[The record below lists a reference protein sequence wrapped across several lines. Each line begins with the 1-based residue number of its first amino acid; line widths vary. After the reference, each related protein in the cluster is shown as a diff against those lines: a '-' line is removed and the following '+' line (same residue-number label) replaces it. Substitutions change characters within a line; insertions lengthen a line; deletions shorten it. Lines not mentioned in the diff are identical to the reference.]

1 MKNFTRKFIGLL
13 ALVFTMSL
21 TSNAQDCGPAIA
33 SMNEIYVQCMSDLNT
48 SIINAAEINNE
59 LIGAE
64 WYSNYYETEYNEA
77 YSNLNSANQEISN
90 LQNQIT
96 SLQSQLASSLTQADV
111 DAAYASGASS
121 VTPEDG
127 ITQADVDAA
136 VAELAE
142 LMSEMNAVISEV
154 NSSSSYGHINLPSG
168 WSMFGYSCIDSIVA
182 DEGFA
187 SIADKIDIV
196 KDEWGLSYLPSW
208 EFNAMGSLHYSEG
221 YQIKMEE
228 EVTDFQFCKKN
239 APIEIG
245 CSDPNAFNY
254 SPNASI
260 TSSIVCVEKVFGC
273 LDEDYLE
280 FNAVANTNDE
290 LQCLNLGVFGCV
302 NLFGTNYNAEANI
315 DDGSC
320 IFAIY
325 GCMDENASNFSQS
338 ANTDGVVESNTY
350 FNESNNEE
358 DSNGDNTYFTDT
370 FNDDELNVVVNSGGY
385 HLWGLGLAILENS
398 SVTIN
403 LNGDVPFNIQDFG
416 STQIEN
422 INNDGNQYQD
432 CMMFGVDEYNEYY
445 GEYEGTVSSCED
457 LFVFKP
463 IATISASNG
472 YSINISN
479 ENYSDYGD
487 SWEFWGNLSQN
498 LSGSASVTIE
508 TEENIKF
515 KLINV
520 SIQTVDE
527 SSSSCIPVLFG
538 CIQDDQCNYN
548 PLATNDDGSCYNN
561 DVGCGCDVPLPEEGY
576 NCQGNLIVG
585 EIGDTINGGIL
596 FYLDE
601 TGQHGLIADFED
613 LGFLPWQTGVNAC
626 NSSTNAGYDDWYLPS
641 INELELLINTLALN
655 NNNIMNLDFNHEW
668 AGYYWS
674 STLDGNRVFRSRIYS
689 PTTSPYLS
697 VTGSSYPED
706 SYFVRAI
713 RAF

>member
-1 MKNFTRKFIGLL
+1 MKNFTQKFIGIF
-13 ALVFTMSL
+13 ALVFAMSF
-21 TSNAQDCGPAIA
+21 TANAQSPCQGTADAYL
-33 SMNEIYVQCMSDLNT
+33 E
-48 SIINAAEINNE
+48 IINQVQATSDGYWTDLQDCNSEKAVLQME
-59 LIGAE
+59 LNA
-64 WYSNYYETEYNEA
+64 
-77 YSNLNSANQEISN
+77 ANQ
-90 LQNQIT
+90 QIT
-96 SLQSQLASSLTQADV
+96 SLQNQLNNSFTQAHIDAVVDSLSSIMDALVSEV
-111 DAAYASGASS
+111 DAL
-121 VTPEDG
+121 V
-127 ITQADVDAA
+127 
-136 VAELAE
+136 
-142 LMSEMNAVISEV
+142 SEV
-154 NSSSSYGHINLPSG
+154 NTSSTDDNIILASG
-168 WSMFGYSCIDSIVA
+168 WSMFGYSCVDSIDAVEA
-182 DEGFA
+182 FA

-208 EFNAMGSLHYSEG
+208 GFNGMGSLHYSEG

-228 EVTDFQFCKKN
+228 EVTDFQFCKKTT
-239 APIEIG
+239 PIEIG

-280 FNAVANTNDE
+280 FNPVANTNDE
-290 LQCLNLGVFGCV
+290 LQCLILKVFGCA
-302 NLFGTNYNAEANI
+302 NLFATNYNAEANI

-320 IFAIY
+320 IFPIY

-338 ANTDGVVESNTY
+338 ANTDAVVESNTY
-350 FNESNNEE
+350 FNESNYAQ
-358 DSNGDNTYFTDT
+358 DSNGDITYFTDS
-370 FNDDELNVVVNSGGY
+370 FNDDELNAIVNSGGY
-385 HLWGLGLAILENS
+385 HLWGSGLAILENS

-403 LNGDVPFNIQDFG
+403 LNGDMPFNIQDFG

-422 INNDGNQYQD
+422 NNYDGNQYQD
-432 CMMFGVDEYNEYY
+432 CMMLGVDQYNEYY
-445 GEYEGTVSSCED
+445 GEYEGTVSSCEQ

-498 LSGSASVTIE
+498 LSGSTSVTIE

-527 SSSSCIPVLFG
+527 SSSSCIPVVFG

-561 DVGCGCDVPLPEEGY
+561 DVGCGCDIPLPEEGY
-576 NCQGNLIVG
+576 NCEGNLMVG

-626 NSSTNAGYDDWYLPS
+626 NASTNAGYDDWYLPS
-641 INELELLINTLALN
+641 ISELN

-674 STLDGNRVFRSRIYS
+674 STLDGNRVYRSRIYG
-689 PTTSPYLS
+689 PTTYQSLE
-697 VTGSSYPED
+697 VIGSSYPED